1 MAKKHISKT
10 RCSNTEEEEHY
21 ILSSI
26 IYVATFSFNNI
37 CISSSVG
44 GVVQNFLAKDGSK
57 AIRCMMRWKEKAIK
71 PAF

>member
-21 ILSSI
+21 ILSCI

-37 CISSSVG
+37 CISSSKMVVVEKVFWQMEEVERL
-44 GVVQNFLAKDGSK
+44 GV
-57 AIRCMMRWKEKAIK
+57 
-71 PAF
+71 

>member
-1 MAKKHISKT
+1 MKTYFKKLVANILRKKT
-10 RCSNTEEEEHY
+10 LH
-21 ILSSI
+21 LSFV